1 MKNPNRL
8 MEDEFE
14 EWLEKCPNEWLRIDA
29 NKDSSSFL
37 FYRRD
42 GEED

>member
-14 EWLEKCPNEWLRIDA
+14 EWLEKCPNEWLRIKNDMQS
-29 NKDSSSFL
+29 KRCSTFL
-37 FYRRD
+37 YS
-42 GEED
+42 